1 MEWDEYRDLIQSAGY
16 RYNVPALFA
25 DADAFAAFCA
35 DLLEPYDAGEVDQVA
50 GIDAIGFAPG
60 AVLAWELDAGFV
72 SVRKGGKLPI
82 EKGHRISDSLVDY
95 TGEEKTLELD
105 TRMVDDGA
113 RTLLVDDWMETASQ
127 MTTALD
133 LLERAGADVMGI
145 AVLGV
150 RGSAAPA
157 GQPEASASGDAE
169 ENEVPLELDE
179 AYGVHTIRPWHE
191 LGTLERE
198 Q

>member
-1 MEWDEYRDLIQSAGY
+1 MEWSEYRDLIQSAGY

-25 DADAFAAFCA
+25 DREGFQSFCE
-35 DLLEPYDAGEVDQVA
+35 DLLEPYDPADVDQVA
-50 GIDAIGFAPG
+50 GIDAIGFVPG

-82 EKGHRISDSLVDY
+82 EDEHRISDSLIDY

-105 TRMVDDGA
+105 VRMVDDGA
-113 RTLLVDDWMETASQ
+113 RVLLVDDWMETASQ

-145 AVLGV
+145 AVLG
-150 RGSAAPA
+150 
-157 GQPEASASGDAE
+157 AE

-179 AYGVHTIRPWHE
+179 KYGVHTIRPWHE
-191 LGTLERE
+191 LGTPERE